1 MTICVPCF
9 SVPCPVNGSHGANEL
24 SGICT
29 EGVPQKAD
37 PSGKIRVGEM
47 FWVVTREL
55 PIS

>member
-9 SVPCPVNGSHGANEL
+9 FVPCPVNGSHGANEL